1 MPPPANLGLLLSQ
14 IQLPGLTYVESDIAK
29 AWLNAHGA
37 EYDQIDFNV
46 RLGEGTD
53 PGEEYT
59 QEVRNMSVLITQK
72 RADIVARIGGQAD
85 IIEVKVRVAFG
96 ALGQLL
102 GYRTLWRIA
111 HPELPVRSLIA
122 IGRAVVPDCQPVIDE
137 SGIVVQIYPRP
148 G

>member
-1 MPPPANLGLLLSQ
+1 MPPPPNLGLLLSQ
-14 IQLPGLTYVESDIAK
+14 IQLPGLTFVESDVAK

-37 EYDQIDFNV
+37 EYDRIDFNV

-53 PGEEYT
+53 PGEEYGADI
-59 QEVRNMSVLITQK
+59 RDLSKLLTQK
-72 RADIVARIGGQAD
+72 RADIVAQIGGQVD

-102 GYRTLWRIA
+102 GYRNLWRTG
-111 HPELPVRSLIA
+111 HPELPVRRLIA
-122 IGRAVVPDCQPVIDE
+122 IGRSVVPDCQATHDEYGVVI
-137 SGIVVQIYPRP
+137 QTFPRP